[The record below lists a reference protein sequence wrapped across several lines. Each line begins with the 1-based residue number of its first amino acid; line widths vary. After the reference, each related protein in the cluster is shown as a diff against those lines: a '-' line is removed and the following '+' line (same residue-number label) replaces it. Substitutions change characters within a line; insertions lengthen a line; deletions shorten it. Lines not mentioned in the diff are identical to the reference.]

1 MRSKVYFVELKFINS
16 CVLTSIV
23 FTMSLIRIILGGII
37 GSLVS
42 AGAAIGLIYGGLQ
55 VAWWLALLLAILGC
69 AIGGFVAGFIAQDKF
84 PGMLAGGFTGLIVF
98 VGIVLFF
105 YFVLRAKVQGW
116 WDDTSDINAV
126 IASLLDFLSI
136 DSASSLGQLL
146 DDKIYTIY
154 TSYDITQ
161 VINNYLPKLSLL
173 FGAIIGGAALI
184 IDTITGRIG
193 GRLNKIDELSGN

>member
-1 MRSKVYFVELKFINS
+1 
-16 CVLTSIV
+16 
-23 FTMSLIRIILGGII
+23 MSLIRIILGGII

-55 VAWWLALLLAILGC
+55 VSWWLALILAILGC

-98 VGIVLFF
+98 VCIVLFF
-105 YFVLRAKVQGW
+105 YFVLRAKVQAW
-116 WDDTSDINAV
+116 WDASSDINSV

-136 DSASSLGQLL
+136 DSASNLGQLI
-146 DDKIYTIY
+146 DAKITDIFI
-154 TSYDITQ
+154 TYDINT
-161 VINNYLPKLSLL
+161 VITNYLPKLSLV
-173 FGAIIGGAALI
+173 FGAIIGGTALLL
-184 IDTITGRIG
+184 DTITGRIG

>member
-1 MRSKVYFVELKFINS
+1 
-16 CVLTSIV
+16 
-23 FTMSLIRIILGGII
+23 MSLIRIILGGII

-55 VAWWLALLLAILGC
+55 VSWWLALILAILGC

-116 WDDTSDINAV
+116 WDASSDINSV
-126 IASLLDFLSI
+126 IASLLGFLSI
-136 DSASSLGQLL
+136 DPASSLGQLL
-146 DDKIYTIY
+146 DAKITDIFN
-154 TSYDITQ
+154 TYDINQ
-161 VINNYLPKLSLL
+161 VITNYLPKLSLV
-173 FGAIIGGAALI
+173 FGAIIGGAALL
-184 IDTITGRIG
+184 IDTAAGRLG
-193 GRLNKIDELSGN
+193 GRLNKIDELTGN

>member
-1 MRSKVYFVELKFINS
+1 
-16 CVLTSIV
+16 
-23 FTMSLIRIILGGII
+23 MSLIRIILGGII

-55 VAWWLALLLAILGC
+55 VSWWLALILAILGC

-98 VGIVLFF
+98 AGIVLFF
-105 YFVLRAKVQGW
+105 YFVLRAKVQTW
-116 WDDTSDINAV
+116 WDASSDINAV

-146 DDKIYTIY
+146 DDKITAVY

-173 FGAIIGGAALI
+173 FGGIIGGAAVIL
-184 IDTITGRIG
+184 DTITGRIG

>member
-1 MRSKVYFVELKFINS
+1 
-16 CVLTSIV
+16 
-23 FTMSLIRIILGGII
+23 MSLIRIIIGSII

-42 AGAAIGLIYGGLQ
+42 AGAAIGLIYCGLQ
-55 VAWWLALLLAILGC
+55 VSWWLALILAILGC

-105 YFVLRAKVQGW
+105 YFVLRAKVQAW
-116 WDDTSDINAV
+116 WDASLDINTT

-136 DSASSLGQLL
+136 DSSSSLGQLIDAKIL
-146 DDKIYTIY
+146 DIYNT
-154 TSYDITQ
+154 YDINQ
-161 VINNYLPKLSLL
+161 VITNYLPKLSLL

>member
-1 MRSKVYFVELKFINS
+1 
-16 CVLTSIV
+16 
-23 FTMSLIRIILGGII
+23 MSLIRIILGGII

-55 VAWWLALLLAILGC
+55 VSWWLALILAILGC

-105 YFVLRAKVQGW
+105 YFVLRAKVQNW
-116 WDDTSDINAV
+116 YTSLGTIEQTIDA
-126 IASLLDFLSI
+126 LLDFLSI
-136 DSASSLGQLL
+136 DGSSSLGQLI
-146 DDKIYTIY
+146 DAKIMAVYN
-154 TSYDITQ
+154 SADIDAVVQ
-161 VINNYLPKLSLL
+161 NYLPKLSLL
-173 FGAIIGGAALI
+173 FGGIIGGAALI

-193 GRLNKIDELSGN
+193 GRLNKIDELTGN

>member
-1 MRSKVYFVELKFINS
+1 
-16 CVLTSIV
+16 
-23 FTMSLIRIILGGII
+23 MSLIRIILGGII

-55 VAWWLALLLAILGC
+55 VSWWLALILAILGC

-105 YFVLRAKVQGW
+105 YFVLRAKVQAW
-116 WDDTSDINAV
+116 WDASSDINSV

-136 DSASSLGQLL
+136 DSASNLGQLI
-146 DDKIYTIY
+146 DAKITDIFI
-154 TSYDITQ
+154 TYDINT
-161 VINNYLPKLSLL
+161 VIANYLPKLSLV
-173 FGAIIGGAALI
+173 FGAIIGGAAILL
-184 IDTITGRIG
+184 DTITGRIG

>member
-1 MRSKVYFVELKFINS
+1 
-16 CVLTSIV
+16 
-23 FTMSLIRIILGGII
+23 MSLIRIIIGGII

-55 VAWWLALLLAILGC
+55 VAWWLALILAVLGC

-105 YFVLRAKVQGW
+105 YFVLRAKVQAW
-116 WDDTSDINAV
+116 WDASLDINTT

-146 DDKIYTIY
+146 DAKITDIY
-154 TSYDITQ
+154 NTYDINT
-161 VINNYLPKLSLL
+161 VITNYLPKLSLL

-184 IDTITGRIG
+184 LDTITGRIG
-193 GRLNKIDELSGN
+193 GRLNKIDELSDN

>member
-1 MRSKVYFVELKFINS
+1 
-16 CVLTSIV
+16 
-23 FTMSLIRIILGGII
+23 MSLIRIIIGGII
-37 GSLVS
+37 GSVVS

-55 VAWWLALLLAILGC
+55 VSWWLALILAVLGC

-105 YFVLRAKVQGW
+105 YFVLRAKVQAW
-116 WDDTSDINAV
+116 WDASSDINAV
-126 IASLLDFLSI
+126 ITSLLDFLSI
-136 DSASSLGQLL
+136 DPSSSLGQLL
-146 DDKIYTIY
+146 DDKITAVFIA
-154 TSYDITQ
+154 YDINQ
-161 VINNYLPKLSLL
+161 VITNYLPKLSLL

-184 IDTITGRIG
+184 IDAITGRIG

>member
-1 MRSKVYFVELKFINS
+1 
-16 CVLTSIV
+16 
-23 FTMSLIRIILGGII
+23 MSLIRIIIGSII

-55 VAWWLALLLAILGC
+55 VSWWLALILAILGC

-105 YFVLRAKVQGW
+105 YFVLRAKVQAW
-116 WDDTSDINAV
+116 WDASLDINTT

-136 DSASSLGQLL
+136 DSSSSLGQLIDAKIL
-146 DDKIYTIY
+146 DIYNT
-154 TSYDITQ
+154 YDINQ
-161 VINNYLPKLSLL
+161 VITNYLPKLSLL

>member
-1 MRSKVYFVELKFINS
+1 
-16 CVLTSIV
+16 
-23 FTMSLIRIILGGII
+23 MSLIRIIIGGII

-84 PGMLAGGFTGLIVF
+84 TGMLAGGFTGLIVF

-105 YFVLRAKVQGW
+105 YFVLRAKVQAWYTDLGTI
-116 WDDTSDINAV
+116 DATITA
-126 IASLLDFLSI
+126 LLNFLKI
-136 DSASSLGQLL
+136 DSASNLGLL
-146 DDKIYTIY
+146 IDAKITDVYNSANI
-154 TSYDITQ
+154 DGVVQ
-161 VINNYLPKLSLL
+161 NYIPKLSLL

-184 IDTITGRIG
+184 LDTITGRIG
-193 GRLNKIDELSGN
+193 GRLNKIDELTGN